1 MSSPQVAV
9 RLCPP
14 EIDDAT
20 FDNLMQTRN
29 APIPVSSSKPRCVEP
44 EGEPDSEVVWAS
56 KPSWG
61 QSIPMK
67 RPAFLGSA
75 NVPNLIRKVGMCMMM
90 LSAVALNLTVI
101 GALVKSQQAPAVAT
115 TPSAKPKS
123 AVVRPEVFKVKVP
136 LMNATA
142 KAKAQVV
149 PETAAPE
156 EPEKQPEEHE
166 DKVLSD
172 SAAHFI
178 IPVPMPPKV
187 PLPPTI
193 QEHIH
198 PTPETLPP
206 KESIGSTLHAKQQDD
221 SNAFEESQ
229 DGVSVKMLLPG
240 TEAMHT
246 KDEALPETQDEK
258 EERERKK
265 LRALL
270 VEAEENLGDEEGRP
284 TSQSMKFETK
294 SFKTQSTGSGRLHMK
309 DPNVMAH
316 GAGGGMQAKWGA
328 EVRQKLVTLGSEEAA
343 RKGPAKFMRM
353 ESTSTASLDSF
364 TRQIKEAKAKQE
376 EEEEKDKENDSSLLN
391 EVKKALPSTVFGFR

>member
-1 MSSPQVAV
+1 MDSFTHLYTPIKTMSSPQVA
-9 RLCPP
+9 
-14 EIDDAT
+14 T
-20 FDNLMQTRN
+20 T
-29 APIPVSSSKPRCVEP
+29 VSNSKPRCVEP
-44 EGEPDSEVVWAS
+44 EGEPDSEVVWAV
-56 KPSWG
+56 KPGWG
-61 QSIPMK
+61 QSVPMK

-101 GALVKSQQAPAVAT
+101 GALVKSQQAPATAT
-115 TPSAKPKS
+115 TPATKLKS
-123 AVVRPEVFKVKVP
+123 AVKAPAVVKVP
-136 LMNATA
+136 PVNATS

-149 PETAAPE
+149 PETAAPD

-166 DKVLSD
+166 EKVLSD

-193 QEHIH
+193 QEPI
-198 PTPETLPP
+198 PNPETLPP
-206 KESIGSTLHAKQQDD
+206 KESIGSILHAKQDD
-221 SNAFEESQ
+221 SNAIEESQ

-240 TEAMHT
+240 HEAMST
-246 KDEALPETQDEK
+246 KDETLPETQDEK

-270 VEAEENLGDEEGRP
+270 VEAEENLGDEEGPGRRAE
-284 TSQSMKFETK
+284 SKIIKNEK
-294 SFKTQSTGSGRLHMK
+294 KGFKTQSTGSGRLHMK

-316 GAGGGMQAKWGA
+316 GSGGGMTAKWGG
-328 EVRQKLVTLGSEEAA
+328 EVRQKLATMGTEEAA
-343 RKGPAKFMRM
+343 RKGTAKFMRM
-353 ESTSTASLDSF
+353 ESTSAASLDSY

-376 EEEEKDKENDSSLLN
+376 ADEESEQENDSSLLN